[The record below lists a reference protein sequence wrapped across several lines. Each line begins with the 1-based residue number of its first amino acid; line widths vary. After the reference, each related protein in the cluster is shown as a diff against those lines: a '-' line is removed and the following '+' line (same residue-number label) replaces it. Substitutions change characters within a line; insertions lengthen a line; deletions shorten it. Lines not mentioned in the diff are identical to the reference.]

1 MLTLKEKLEL
11 LDITY
16 PKKIVYSMHADGYG
30 HHVSFGNRAS
40 IVFKTKLDR
49 ELTSYLEDMFSDY
62 TTNLVI
68 KECGET
74 VMYVSRVTYKNIRS
88 YPLYSTFMEAIKEK
102 PLTAEELKG
111 LELKGIKPSEFVHM
125 NNTPAYTLADIIHKQ
140 ETYSSWLNVIARK
153 ESPMERLLGLLKDFK
168 LITPI
173 VRSYDGCITLWA
185 ILGHTEQYL
194 VFKIASELTQRDISL
209 EGDWDKVT
217 EAIDIFKVKHEGREA
232 RYDNVLVQYP
242 ELSGLSDTTIE
253 LLRQRPFQLEQGIPA
268 QHVQALL
275 KARIL
280 TMGEVM
286 VRILIAVQSGAS
298 GVTLNVL
305 EVDNVLLSKLTQL
318 GYILNRS
325 QGNDITISIKLA

>member
-11 LDITY
+11 TTTMFPEKSTY
-16 PKKIVYSMHADGYG
+16 TIHADEHGY
-30 HHVSFGNRAS
+30 RAS
-40 IVFKTKLDR
+40 IVFKVKLDDGSINYLKSIFDDYKTGIADN
-49 ELTSYLEDMFSDY
+49 EL
-62 TTNLVI
+62 
-68 KECGET
+68 GET
-74 VMYVSRVTYKNIRS
+74 VMHITCIASDSMHV

-102 PLTAEELKG
+102 PLTIEELKG
-111 LELKGIKPSEFVHM
+111 LELKGVKPLEFVHI
-125 NNTPAYTLADIIHKQ
+125 NNTPAYTLEDIIHKQ
-140 ETYSSWLNVIARK
+140 ETYSSWLNVIARRD
-153 ESPMERLLGLLKDFK
+153 SPMEHLLGLLKALK

-173 VRSYDGCITLWA
+173 VRSYDECITLWA

-194 VFKIASELTQRDISL
+194 VFKIASELTQHDISL
-209 EGDWDKVT
+209 EGDWNKVT
-217 EAIDIFKVKHEGREA
+217 EVIEILRVKHEGKETRRDDILA
-232 RYDNVLVQYP
+232 QYS

-268 QHVQALL
+268 RCIHALL

-318 GYILNRS
+318 GYTLNRS
-325 QGNDITISIKLA
+325 QGNEVTISIEPV